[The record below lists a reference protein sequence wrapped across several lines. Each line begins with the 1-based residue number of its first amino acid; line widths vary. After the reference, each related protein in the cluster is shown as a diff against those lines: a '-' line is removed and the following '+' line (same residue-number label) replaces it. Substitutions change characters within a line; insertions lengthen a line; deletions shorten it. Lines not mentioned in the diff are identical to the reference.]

1 MKAPE
6 QRPKGELPLPSP
18 RSPDDL
24 DQRILAYARDKAP
37 RSRPLLRPAWMAGAA
52 TACVLVVALLVG
64 GPQQPAPIDTETRK
78 YESVSETPVPAPP
91 AAAPTAQ
98 QAAGAQPEAMAP
110 AASARAAHKLASDR
124 DTGNDGAPTRAAAD
138 AGLRDIPAAQ
148 EEAADMINDPQPA
161 GEPQWLAAR
170 IHEIALQ
177 LETGDQQAARDAYH
191 ALRQQCR
198 DCQLPETLEEALAA
212 YPKY

>member
-18 RSPDDL
+18 RSPQDL
-24 DQRILAYARDKAP
+24 DQRILAYARDNTP
-37 RSRPLLRPAWMAGAA
+37 RSRPLLRPTWMAGAA

-64 GPQQPAPIDTETRK
+64 GPQQQAPMESEARK
-78 YESVSETPVPAPP
+78 SESVSEAPLPVTP

-98 QAAGAQPEAMAP
+98 QAAGAQAEAAAP
-110 AASARAAHKLASDR
+110 AASARAYKLAGDR
-124 DTGNDGAPTRAAAD
+124 DTRNDSELSQAAAD
-138 AGLRDIPAAQ
+138 AGLQDMPAAQ
-148 EEAADMINDPQPA
+148 EESADMISGPQPGA
-161 GEPQWLAAR
+161 EPQWLAAR

-177 LETGDQQAARDAYH
+177 LENGDQQAAREAYH
-191 ALRQQCR
+191 ALRQQCP

>member
-1 MKAPE
+1 VKAPE

-18 RSPDDL
+18 RSPDGL
-24 DQRILAYARDKAP
+24 DQRILAYARDNAP
-37 RSRPLLRPAWMAGAA
+37 RSRPLLRPAWMTGAA

-64 GPQQPAPIDTETRK
+64 GPQQQAPLESEARKSEAVGEAPLPAT
-78 YESVSETPVPAPP
+78 P

-98 QAAGAQPEAMAP
+98 RAGGAQLEATAP
-110 AASARAAHKLASDR
+110 AASARAAHKLAGDR
-124 DTGNDGAPTRAAAD
+124 DTRNYSELSQAAAD
-138 AGLRDIPAAQ
+138 AGLQDLPAAQ
-148 EEAADMINDPQPA
+148 EEAADMPSDPQPV

-177 LETGDQQAARDAYH
+177 LENGNQQAARDAYR
-191 ALRQQCR
+191 ALRQQCP

>member
-1 MKAPE
+1 
-6 QRPKGELPLPSP
+6 
-18 RSPDDL
+18 
-24 DQRILAYARDKAP
+24 
-37 RSRPLLRPAWMAGAA
+37 MAGAA

-64 GPQQPAPIDTETRK
+64 GPQQRAPMESEARK
-78 YESVSETPVPAPP
+78 SESVSEAPLPATP

-98 QAAGAQPEAMAP
+98 QATGAQPEAIAP
-110 AASARAAHKLASDR
+110 AVSARAAHKLASDR
-124 DTGNDGAPTRAAAD
+124 DTSNDSELSQAAAD
-138 AGLRDIPAAQ
+138 AGLQDMPAAQ
-148 EEAADMINDPQPA
+148 EESANMISDPRPA

-177 LETGDQQAARDAYH
+177 LENGNQQAARDAYR
-191 ALRQQCR
+191 ALRQQCP